1 MLPRVGRDNGING
14 DNHMRKYL
22 LPVAGLAL
30 LAASN
35 GAFAASATNSFNVK
49 VTIAAACTVS
59 AADVDFGTITG
70 SIAANTTTT
79 ANATVSCNKNTP
91 YALSFVTGA
100 GPAAAV
106 GAAIANM
113 AGPGPA
119 IPVNLTMS
127 AASQTATGGSDL
139 TTITGKIVAAVPNPV
154 VGAYTV
160 AQSIFVLY

>member
-1 MLPRVGRDNGING
+1 
-14 DNHMRKYL
+14 MRKYL
-22 LPVAGLAL
+22 LPVAGLAF

-49 VTIAAACTVS
+49 IVIASACTVS
-59 AADVDFGTITG
+59 ATDVNFGTVTG

-79 ANATVSCNKNTP
+79 ANATVTCNKNTP

-106 GAAIANM
+106 GTATATMANG
-113 AGPGPA
+113 ANT
-119 IPVNLTMS
+119 IPVSLTMS
-127 AASQTATGGSDL
+127 AASQTATGGNDT
-139 TTITGKIVAAVPNPV
+139 TTITGKIVAAVPSPA